1 MQEILFELSWTVS
14 AKTCNEAA
22 VLILQGCSVEF
33 GDVVMLKG
41 SKLYNLEQRNKEKL
55 KINFVSM
62 YFSLPHPFPGFAINL
77 SVHDYIHVQRHELET
92 ERSIR
97 WAQQIA
103 EGVVVMSL

>member
-1 MQEILFELSWTVS
+1 MTTSPNSTEHPCKIKTAASLQVFALTVQLSSNNISCT
-14 AKTCNEAA
+14 AMIC
-22 VLILQGCSVEF
+22 F
-33 GDVVMLKG
+33 
-41 SKLYNLEQRNKEKL
+41 
-55 KINFVSM
+55 F
-62 YFSLPHPFPGFAINL
+62 FFPGFAINL

>member
-41 SKLYNLEQRNKEKL
+41 SKLYNLEQEIKKN
-55 KINFVSM
+55 
-62 YFSLPHPFPGFAINL
+62 
-77 SVHDYIHVQRHELET
+77 
-92 ERSIR
+92 
-97 WAQQIA
+97 
-103 EGVVVMSL
+103 